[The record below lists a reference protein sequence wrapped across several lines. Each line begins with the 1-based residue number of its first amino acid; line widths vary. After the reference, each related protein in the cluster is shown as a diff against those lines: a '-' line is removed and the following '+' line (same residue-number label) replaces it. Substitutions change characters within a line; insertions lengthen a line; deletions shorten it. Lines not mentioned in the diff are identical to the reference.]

1 MPNSRFSNGSA
12 QAIGWHSFPRNPGA
26 LMKFLR
32 RQFLQLAAGAAV
44 LPAFSRIATAQTY
57 PVRPITLIVPAS
69 AGGPTDTIGRIV
81 AERMRHSLGQT
92 IVVENIG
99 GAGGS
104 IAVGRV
110 ARATPDG
117 YVIGIGH
124 WGHYVVNGAI
134 YSLQYDLRN
143 DFEPVSLLAT
153 GPLVM
158 AARKSLPANN
168 LKELVAWLKAN
179 PTKASAGT
187 GGAGTP
193 AHVGALFFQK
203 ITGTQFQF
211 VPYRGTGPAM
221 LGLVAG
227 DIDLM
232 LDQAS
237 NILPNVRA
245 GSVKAYAVTATSRLT
260 SAPDIPTADEA
271 GVPDF
276 YVSVWHA
283 IWAPKRTNKDIITK
297 LNAAVVDALADSTV
311 RQRLGELG
319 QEIPPRNEQ
328 TPEALGAFHMAE
340 IEKWWPIIKA
350 ANIKGE

>member
-1 MPNSRFSNGSA
+1 
-12 QAIGWHSFPRNPGA
+12 
-26 LMKFLR
+26 MKFLR
-32 RQFLQLAAGAAV
+32 RQFLQLVAGVAAP
-44 LPAFSRIATAQTY
+44 PAFSRIARAQTY

-81 AERMRHSLGQT
+81 AERMRRSLGQT

-110 ARATPDG
+110 ARAAPDG

-134 YSLQYDLRN
+134 YGLQYDLRN

-158 AARKSLPANN
+158 AARKSLPAND

-179 PTKASAGT
+179 STKASAGT

-260 SAPDIPTADEA
+260 SAPEIPTADEA
-271 GVPDF
+271 GVPNF
-276 YVSVWHA
+276 HVSVWHA
-283 IWAPKRTNKDIITK
+283 IWAPKHTNKDIITK
-297 LNAAVVDALADSTV
+297 LNAAVVDALADPAV
-311 RQRLGELG
+311 RQRLAELG
-319 QEIPPRNEQ
+319 QEIPPRDEQ
-328 TPEALGAFHMAE
+328 TPEALGAFHAAE